1 MSEVMFNILALV
13 VSVCCALIAAYVIP
27 VLKNK
32 LSDEKYGQLLEMINV
47 AVRAAEQ
54 IYKESGMGKIKKEQV
69 VSIVTGWMNEH
80 GVAITVQQLDQLI
93 EAAVYELNNPRS

>member
-1 MSEVMFNILALV
+1 MSEVTFNILALV

-32 LSDEKYGQLLEMINV
+32 LNDDKYGQLLEMINI

-69 VSIVTGWMNEH
+69 IDIVTTWMTDH
-80 GVAITVQQLDQLI
+80 GIIISSKQLDQLI
-93 EAAVYELNNPRS
+93 EAAVYELNKA

>member
-32 LSDEKYGQLLEMINV
+32 LSDEKYGQLLEMINI

-69 VSIVTGWMNEH
+69 IDIVTAWMTDH
-80 GVAITVQQLDQLI
+80 GIIISSKQLDQLI
-93 EAAVYELNNPRS
+93 EAAVYELNKV